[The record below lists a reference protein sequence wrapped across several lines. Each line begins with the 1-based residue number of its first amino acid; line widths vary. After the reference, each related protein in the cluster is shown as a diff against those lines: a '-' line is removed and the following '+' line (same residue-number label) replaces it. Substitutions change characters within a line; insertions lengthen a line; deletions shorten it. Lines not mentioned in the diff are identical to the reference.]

1 MQTKRLAAAFAAFVI
16 SFAAHAQPTSSIRA
30 GDIAVETDV
39 AIHYEEAGDPGAAV
53 TILFVPGWSMTTAVW
68 RDQMAAFA
76 PAARVVAVDPRSQGR
91 STLTMRSNTPERRA
105 QDLRQVIRAL
115 SLRNVLLV
123 GWSQGVQDVASYA
136 SAFGGEGLAGYV
148 LVDSA
153 VSAGPAASVAQPE
166 QLRQQL
172 ERMAIYGRYQK
183 EYLKGMMNAIIQ
195 SPHGRAR
202 IDEFV
207 ELGMRTPPDIGISML
222 MNDFVLT
229 DRRPTLAKFDR
240 PTLVVAS
247 AQSGELEA
255 QRQMAAQIGN
265 AQIEVV
271 DQAGHAVFID
281 QPERFRQLLAAFMQ
295 RVKAASPG

>member
-1 MQTKRLAAAFAAFVI
+1 MKRLVGALLALLI
-16 SFAAHAQPTSSIRA
+16 LSAAHAQPVAFPTRE
-30 GDIAVETDV
+30 GDIAVEPDV
-39 AIHYEEAGDPGAAV
+39 AIHYVDAGDPGSPA

-68 RDQMAAFA
+68 RDQMAALA
-76 PAARVVAVDPRSQGR
+76 PAARVVAIDPRSQGR

-105 QDLRQVIRAL
+105 QDIRQVIRAL
-115 SLRNVLLV
+115 SLRNVVLV
-123 GWSQGVQDVASYA
+123 GWSQGVQDVAAYA
-136 SAFGGEGLAGYV
+136 SAFGGDGIAGYV

-153 VSAGPAASVAQPE
+153 VSAGPAAAVAQPE

-195 SPHGRAR
+195 SPQGRSR

-207 ELGMRTPPDIGISML
+207 DLGMRTPPDIGISML
-222 MNDFVLT
+222 MNDFVLV
-229 DRRPTLAKFDR
+229 DRRPALGKFNR
-240 PTLVVAS
+240 PTLVIAS

-265 AQIEVV
+265 SQVEVV
-271 DQAGHAVFID
+271 DQAGHAVFLD
-281 QPERFRQLLAAFMQ
+281 QPERFRELLAGFLKRTQGSA
-295 RVKAASPG
+295 GG